1 MNSDELPPPLTSVVR
16 AAFLAD
22 SSLIPTTPGQVAA
35 HDSANL
41 APNTATPP
49 ATPSLQ
55 FSWEK
60 NAGNVIPFPSQT
72 TPESLAYA
80 ARTKSP
86 ISPETRAR
94 LSQLL
99 RDSTPKSPDA

>member
-1 MNSDELPPPLTSVVR
+1 MNSDELPPPLASVVR

-22 SSLIPTTPGQVAA
+22 SALIPTTPGQVAA
-35 HDSANL
+35 HDSAKL

-49 ATPSLQ
+49 PTPSFE

-60 NAGNVIPFPSQT
+60 NASNVIPFPSQA
-72 TPESLAYA
+72 TPDALAFA
-80 ARTKSP
+80 ARTRTP

-99 RDSTPKSPDA
+99 RDSLPKSPDA